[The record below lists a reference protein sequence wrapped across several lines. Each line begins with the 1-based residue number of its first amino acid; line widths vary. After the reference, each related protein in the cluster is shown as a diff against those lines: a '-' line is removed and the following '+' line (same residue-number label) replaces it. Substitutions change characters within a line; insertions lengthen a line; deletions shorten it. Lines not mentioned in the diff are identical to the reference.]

1 MLTKSKVEVVIALK
15 VNYTEGISLEV
26 RSLIVKDFKM
36 HVNHVSN
43 HTHACQS
50 GKIPEKK

>member
-1 MLTKSKVEVVIALK
+1 MEVVIALK
-15 VNYTEGISLEV
+15 VNYTEGISPEV

-36 HVNHVSN
+36 ML
-43 HTHACQS
+43 TMGGIAYICQS